1 MTKLLGLLLVFA
13 AMPAYAMG
21 TYDRHASLVAWNAA
35 GTSALVRTSYDYAGG
50 NHLEY
55 VIIDATG
62 PGRSFSLGG
71 DAVDEPGCT
80 HAARELNA
88 ELARRHFRNVRVT
101 CHAVKS
107 EMDDPTTVTNGGDKA
122 VTASWI
128 TQPAKRAPNARE
140 QLAAKAEQTAGLGG
154 HVTVAIKGKLVLV
167 FGGVERDQ
175 VSGKDE
181 PDSGPTD
188 FFAFTT
194 ASGELV
200 PIKPAE

>member
-21 TYDRHASLVAWNAA
+21 TYDRHASLIAWNAA

-55 VIIDATG
+55 VLIDATG

-71 DAVDEPGCT
+71 DAVDEAGCT
-80 HAARELNA
+80 HVARELNA
-88 ELARRHFRNVRVT
+88 ELAKRHFRNVRVT
-101 CHAVKS
+101 CHAVTS
-107 EMDDPTTVTNGGDKA
+107 SMTDQTTVATGGDKA
-122 VTASWI
+122 VDASWVA
-128 TQPAKRAPNARE
+128 QPAKRAPNARE
-140 QLAAKAEQTAGLGG
+140 RLAAKAEQTAGLDG
-154 HVTVAIKGKLVLV
+154 HVTVAIAGKLVLV
-167 FGGVERDQ
+167 FGGLERDQ

-188 FFAFTT
+188 FFAFSM
-194 ASGELV
+194 ASGQLV